1 MRASDHT
8 TLRQIELRD
17 EAVRVLHRAITNA
30 LCGHEAAALASL
42 SAPRAREWY
51 DDVSEYAGLS
61 CVFDERASQ

>member
-1 MRASDHT
+1 MGNSDHT

-51 DDVSEYAGLS
+51 EDINEYAGLAT
-61 CVFDERASQ
+61 VFSERGAQ

>member
-1 MRASDHT
+1 MGAGDHT

-42 SAPRAREWY
+42 SSPRAREWY
-51 DDVSEYAGLS
+51 EDVNEYAGLAT
-61 CVFDERASQ
+61 VFSEKAAA